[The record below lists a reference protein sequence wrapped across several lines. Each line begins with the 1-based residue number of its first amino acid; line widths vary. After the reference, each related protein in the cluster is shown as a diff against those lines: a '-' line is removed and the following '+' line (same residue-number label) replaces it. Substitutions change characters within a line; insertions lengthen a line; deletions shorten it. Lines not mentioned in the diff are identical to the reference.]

1 MRLYTNGSVV
11 ISDGQSMP
19 DSMQMPDPRLGDFIP
34 RESNYSG
41 AEYVEPLYDS
51 FFCPI
56 TKKIMVDP
64 VTIESGITYEKSAI
78 VELFEKQEGASEPLA
93 CPVTGMKMES
103 KNLNTNVALK
113 ATISEWVAR
122 TEITRIKIAGK

>member
-1 MRLYTNGSVV
+1 
-11 ISDGQSMP
+11 
-19 DSMQMPDPRLGDFIP
+19 MQIRDPRLGDFFP
-34 RESNYSG
+34 RESSHSS
-41 AEYVEPLYDS
+41 AEHVEPLYDS

-78 VELFEKQEGASEPLA
+78 LELFEKQEAVSEPLT
-93 CPVTGMKMES
+93 CPVTGMKMEN

-113 ATISEWVAR
+113 ATISEWVVR